1 MKTNKT
7 LSVKFQ
13 GNLVG
18 TLASMEDGKIAFEYA
33 DRWYK
38 NGFAISPFSLPLEK
52 KVWNYYDGNKT
63 VSVWEM

>member
-33 DRWYK
+33 DRIPIGHTRK
-38 NGFAISPFSLPLEK
+38 IVANHPFL
-52 KVWNYYDGNKT
+52 
-63 VSVWEM
+63 SVFF

>member
-52 KVWNYYDGNKT
+52 
-63 VSVWEM
+63 SVELL

>member
-33 DRWYK
+33 DRCHK

-52 KVWNYYDGNKT
+52 
-63 VSVWEM
+63 SVELL